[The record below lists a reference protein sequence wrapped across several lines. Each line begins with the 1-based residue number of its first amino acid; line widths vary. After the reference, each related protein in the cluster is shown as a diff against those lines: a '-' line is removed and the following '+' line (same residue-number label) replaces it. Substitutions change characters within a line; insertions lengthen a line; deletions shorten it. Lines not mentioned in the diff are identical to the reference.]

1 MPRPSGSPGCSHLS
15 SPGILKAG
23 LGLAVW
29 GSTSPGVRGSWPRV
43 TLCEYTA
50 IQWLQL
56 DAHGAHTA
64 LQGNGWALTP
74 TGFVGV
80 QHLPRG
86 PMPWPSGALPVLCWG
101 GRHSHTF
108 TCLIHQKEARQHVL
122 PSFLSQGSGVPKP
135 RVWHKE
141 GSCPQPSPTDPAP
154 IISAQPTWSLP
165 LCFQPIHT
173 MALSRPVAL
182 RTICILMAAH

>member
-1 MPRPSGSPGCSHLS
+1 MSALLGFSRQVWGWQFGEVLPQEYVAAGPRSPSVSTQPSSGCSWTHMGLTLPS
-15 SPGILKAG
+15 REMDGLQSP
-23 LGLAVW
+23 
-29 GSTSPGVRGSWPRV
+29 
-43 TLCEYTA
+43 
-50 IQWLQL
+50 Q
-56 DAHGAHTA
+56 
-64 LQGNGWALTP
+64 
-74 TGFVGV
+74 GV

-122 PSFLSQGSGVPKP
+122 PSFLSQESGVPKR

-141 GSCPQPSPTDPAP
+141 GSCPQPSPTEPAP
-154 IISAQPTWSLP
+154 IISAQPTWPLP